1 MAFASEADAE
11 TAIARTG
18 QRPRRPI
25 VQPPS
30 IRELLDQAGYRYDRR
45 RDLPELLGVLP
56 FHDDRSANP
65 DDMYTADIWRA
76 IHTTKAVISD
86 LFCEIHR
93 QQRLASEGEML
104 WTYHQMHLLCRAFAA
119 EQLTIS
125 WLYRQK
131 FIEAK

>member
-1 MAFASEADAE
+1 MAFATEADAE

-30 IRELLDQAGYRYDRR
+30 IRELLDQADYRYDRV
-45 RDLPELLGVLP
+45 RDLPELLGILSP
-56 FHDDRSANP
+56 QDDRSANP
-65 DDMYTADIWRA
+65 DDLYQADIYRA
-76 IHTTKAVISD
+76 INVTKWVASD
-86 LFCEIHR
+86 LFCELSR
-93 QQRLASEGEML
+93 QQRLAAEGQPL
-104 WTYHQMHLLCRAFAA
+104 WTYHNVHLLSRAFAA
-119 EQLTIS
+119 EQLTLC